1 MNLIDALKLYCHIM
15 QRVGGGL
22 DGRKSARDELLVK
35 GVSFDVIDVISSC
48 VSNDG
53 RITSGNGSTYALTQ
67 IGTS

>member
-1 MNLIDALKLYCHIM
+1 M